1 MDQNNSFHPE
11 NLLSNQLGDSRRAFI
26 SKAAMGLILALSVG
40 QPPIKWK
47 SAEKN
52 IKVILF
58 DAFAIFDPRPI
69 LALAEKI
76 FPGKGSEIIETWR
89 LKQFEY
95 TWLRE
100 VAGQYRNFIDVTTDS
115 LLFAARK
122 AQVRLTEADKL
133 TLIKAHFSLD
143 LWPDS
148 LPTLEYL
155 RKKTIRIGLLSN
167 MTATMLGS
175 CIQFNH
181 LDKYFEAVLS
191 TDQRKTYKPS
201 PRAYQMGLDSFQVSK
216 SEILFVASAGW
227 DAAGAKWFGY
237 PTYWVNRLHAP
248 MEELSDAIDMNSI
261 H

>member
-1 MDQNNSFHPE
+1 
-11 NLLSNQLGDSRRAFI
+11 
-26 SKAAMGLILALSVG
+26 VG

-52 IKVILF
+52 IKGILF
-58 DAFAIFDPRPI
+58 DAFAIFDPRPV
-69 LALAEKI
+69 LVLAEKI

-100 VAGQYRNFIDVTTDS
+100 VAGQYRNFKDVTTDS

-133 TLIKAHFSLD
+133 TLINAYFSLD

-201 PRAYQMGLDSFQVSK
+201 PRAYQMGWIPF
-216 SEILFVASAGW
+216 
-227 DAAGAKWFGY
+227 
-237 PTYWVNRLHAP
+237 R
-248 MEELSDAIDMNSI
+248 
-261 H
+261 